1 MKIILE
7 AKFSVVYQGIVMME
21 SKETWKFVFQDFQ
34 GSGIEVKECDLGL
47 TRSGGSDLHFFTLE

>member
-1 MKIILE
+1 
-7 AKFSVVYQGIVMME
+7 ME

-47 TRSGGSDLHFFTLE
+47 TRSGGSDLHFFTRE